1 MISLK
6 TAKVSTNFDEMD
18 AIRPKEH
25 KNEVR
30 ISQHLGEICARLSEV
45 NKIAGHGALNNNS
58 EHLQR

>member
-6 TAKVSTNFDEMD
+6 AAKVSTNFDEMN

-30 ISQHLGEICARLSEV
+30 TSHYLGEICARLSEV
-45 NKIAGHGALNNNS
+45 NKHGALNNS
-58 EHLQR
+58 EHLRR